1 MAPPVWLA
9 SARRLRPRDVS
20 LNSASASAGI
30 VGGEGGD
37 PKEGHAG
44 RVGSDKL
51 GKYLV

>member
-1 MAPPVWLA
+1 MWLA

-20 LNSASASAGI
+20 LNSASANAGV

-37 PKEGHAG
+37 PEEGHAG

-51 GKYLV
+51 GKYLR